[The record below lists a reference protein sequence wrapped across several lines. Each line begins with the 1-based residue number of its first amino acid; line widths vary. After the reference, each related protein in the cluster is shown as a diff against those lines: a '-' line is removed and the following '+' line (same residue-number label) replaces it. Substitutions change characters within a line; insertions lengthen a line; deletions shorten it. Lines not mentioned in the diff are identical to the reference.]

1 MLRAGFSMLDI
12 SPDIGVQLAG
22 FPDVLR
28 KNTGIHDPLYA
39 TTMVL
44 SNDSETICLISLD
57 LLWYHK
63 KDVAVIRQLI
73 EDQTG
78 IPSSNIM
85 ICCTHTHSGH
95 IAASFA
101 EFTPQQLE
109 AMPTAEEIQALNAR
123 IANSAVV
130 AYHRLSQVELG
141 SGARTCGSEHGIGGN
156 RRDPLNGKV
165 DPLLQLLAIRDK
177 NKRLIGCIVK
187 YALHPSTMHE
197 DNTLVSSDYV
207 GYLRETIKKTYPDA
221 YVLFLQGTAGD
232 QSNRHTR
239 VYKGFAE
246 AKRIGT
252 MLGNAAVN
260 LIEKI
265 DFTKQD
271 LLSVAQTET
280 ILPLRRL
287 PSLEETI
294 SCTKK
299 SKAVYEN
306 LKISDT
312 ATPTE
317 LRRAEVEMF
326 GADCLASYV
335 RQMADPVGREKLT
348 AELPA
353 EVQVIRWNDMV
364 IVGMQGELFVEF
376 GLDIQKKSPFSKTF
390 VVTLANG
397 GLPGYVCTREAY
409 CTGGYEVGSS
419 LLAPDAGE
427 ILAKT
432 AQELLQKVINE

>member
-1 MLRAGFSMLDI
+1 MLRAGFSRLDI

-39 TTMVL
+39 TTMIL
-44 SNDSETICLISLD
+44 SDGSETVCLISLD

-63 KDVAVIRQLI
+63 KDVAAIRRLI
-73 EDQTG
+73 ANQTG
-78 IPSSNIM
+78 IPAGNIM
-85 ICCTHTHSGH
+85 ICCTHNHSGH

-123 IANSAVV
+123 IADSAVV

-141 SGARTCGSEHGIGGN
+141 SGVRICGSESGIGGN
-156 RRDPLNGKV
+156 RRDPVNGMV
-165 DPLLQLLAIRDK
+165 DPSLQLLAVRDK

-207 GYLRETIKKTYPDA
+207 GYLREAIKKTYPDA
-221 YVLFLQGTAGD
+221 YVLFIQGTAGD

-246 AKRIGT
+246 AERIGT
-252 MLGNAAVN
+252 VLGNAAVD
-260 LIEKI
+260 LIGKI
-265 DFTKQD
+265 DFTEQG
-271 LLSVAQTET
+271 LLAVAQTET

-287 PSLEETI
+287 PSLEEAI
-294 SCTKK
+294 SCIKK
-299 SKAVYEN
+299 SKAVYDN
-306 LKISDT
+306 LKNSDT
-312 ATPTE
+312 TTPAE

-326 GADCLASYV
+326 GADCLAGYV

-353 EVQVIRWNDMV
+353 EVQAIRWNDMV
-364 IVGMQGELFVEF
+364 IVGIQGELFVEF
-376 GLDIQKKSPFSKTF
+376 GLDIQKNSPFSKTF

-397 GLPGYVCTREAY
+397 GLPGYVCTEEAY
-409 CTGGYEVGSS
+409 RTGGYEVGSS
-419 LLAPDAGE
+419 LLAPDAGD
-427 ILAKT
+427 ILVKT
-432 AQELLQKVINE
+432 VQKLIQKIIN

>member
-1 MLRAGFSMLDI
+1 MLRAGFSRLDI

-39 TTMVL
+39 TTMIL
-44 SNDSETICLISLD
+44 SDGSETVCLISLD

-63 KDVAVIRQLI
+63 KDVAAIRRLI
-73 EDQTG
+73 ANQTG
-78 IPSSNIM
+78 IPAGNIM
-85 ICCTHTHSGH
+85 ICCTHNHSGH

-123 IANSAVV
+123 IADSAVV

-141 SGARTCGSEHGIGGN
+141 SGVRICGSEAGIGGN
-156 RRDPLNGKV
+156 RRDPVNGMV
-165 DPLLQLLAIRDK
+165 DPSLQLLAVRDK

-207 GYLRETIKKTYPDA
+207 GYLREAIKKTYPDA
-221 YVLFLQGTAGD
+221 YVLFIQGTAGD

-246 AKRIGT
+246 AERIGT
-252 MLGNAAVN
+252 VLGNAAVD
-260 LIEKI
+260 LIGKI
-265 DFTKQD
+265 DFTEQG
-271 LLSVAQTET
+271 LLAVAQTET

-287 PSLEETI
+287 PSLEEAI
-294 SCTKK
+294 SCIKK
-299 SKAVYEN
+299 SKADN
-306 LKISDT
+306 LKNSDT
-312 ATPTE
+312 TTPAE

-326 GADCLASYV
+326 GADCLAGYV

-353 EVQVIRWNDMV
+353 EVQAIRWNDMV
-364 IVGMQGELFVEF
+364 IVGIQGELFVEF
-376 GLDIQKKSPFSKTF
+376 GLDIQKNSPFSKTF

-397 GLPGYVCTREAY
+397 GLPGYVCTEEAY
-409 CTGGYEVGSS
+409 RTGGYEVGSS
-419 LLAPDAGE
+419 LLAPDAGD
-427 ILAKT
+427 ILVKT
-432 AQELLQKVINE
+432 VQKLIQKIIN

>member
-1 MLRAGFSMLDI
+1 MLRAGFSRLDI

-39 TTMVL
+39 TTMIL
-44 SNDSETICLISLD
+44 SDESETVCLISLD

-63 KDVAVIRQLI
+63 KDVAAIRRLI
-73 EDQTG
+73 ANQTG
-78 IPSSNIM
+78 IPAGNIM
-85 ICCTHTHSGH
+85 ICCTHSHSGH

-123 IANSAVV
+123 IADSAVV

-141 SGARTCGSEHGIGGN
+141 SGVRICGSESGIGGN
-156 RRDPLNGKV
+156 RRDPVNGMV
-165 DPLLQLLAIRDK
+165 DPSLQLLAVRDK

-207 GYLRETIKKTYPDA
+207 GYLREAIKKTYPDA
-221 YVLFLQGTAGD
+221 YVLFIQGTAGD

-246 AKRIGT
+246 AERIGT
-252 MLGNAAVN
+252 VLGNAAVD
-260 LIEKI
+260 LIGKI
-265 DFTKQD
+265 DFTEQG
-271 LLSVAQTET
+271 LLAVAQTET

-287 PSLEETI
+287 PSLEEAA
-294 SCTKK
+294 SCIKK
-299 SKAVYEN
+299 RKAVYDN
-306 LKISDT
+306 LKNSDT
-312 ATPTE
+312 ATPAE

-326 GADCLASYV
+326 GADCLAGYV

-353 EVQVIRWNDMV
+353 EVQAIRWNDMV
-364 IVGMQGELFVEF
+364 IVGIQGELFVEF
-376 GLDIQKKSPFSKTF
+376 GLDIQKNSPFSKTF

-397 GLPGYVCTREAY
+397 GLPGYVCTEEAY
-409 CTGGYEVGSS
+409 RTGGYEVGSS
-419 LLAPDAGE
+419 LLAPDAGD
-427 ILAKT
+427 ILVKT
-432 AQELLQKVINE
+432 VQKLIQKIIN